1 MKDEITKDKP
11 DVVFSKRQLDV
22 LAVWAEVTGEAAI
35 AERLNISQ
43 HSVHTH
49 LRRVRAKLKVNR
61 TFDAYKYA
69 LQKGMLKQ

>member
-1 MKDEITKDKP
+1 MKDENTP

-22 LAVWAEVTGEAAI
+22 LTCWGEVGGEAAI
-35 AERLNISQ
+35 AKELNISP

-69 LQKGMLKQ
+69 LKKGMLK